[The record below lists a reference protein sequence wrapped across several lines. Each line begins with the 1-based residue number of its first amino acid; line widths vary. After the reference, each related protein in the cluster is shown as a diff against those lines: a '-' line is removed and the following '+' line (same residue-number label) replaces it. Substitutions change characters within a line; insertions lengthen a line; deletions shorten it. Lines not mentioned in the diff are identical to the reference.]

1 MGTTFTFPKCN
12 ITANPPA
19 IITWKRS
26 FGSLS
31 DSRGN
36 INSDQLLE
44 ISDVNVNDD
53 GFYVMKVENYL
64 GKLLAE
70 VSVQRPFQIWSCSCQ

>member
-19 IITWKRS
+19 SITWKRS
-26 FGSLS
+26 FGSIS

-36 INSDQLLE
+36 INSDQILE
-44 ISDVNVNDD
+44 ISDVNASDD

-64 GKLLAE
+64 GKLFAE
-70 VSVQRPFQIWSCSCQ
+70 ESV